1 MNTLIISILAQKG
14 GVAKSFLAKLIGVEL
29 ARLNFKVLIADMDIS
44 QQTTMRWWKRR
55 IDSNIKP
62 HVDVKSYKKVKDIE
76 ADMKDYNFV
85 IFDGLPST
93 GDKTTSAK
101 TMEIGEMSNLI
112 IIPGSSSVEDME
124 PQIDLA
130 HELVKNGVEKERIL
144 FCMTRASESK
154 ATNRDAMEYLENTG
168 YKVIPCSIPFKTSY
182 QAIALEGKAGSE
194 TRYPNLNK
202 NCEEVV
208 QYIANYMDL

>member
-101 TMEIGEMSNLI
+101 TMEIGYN
-112 IIPGSSSVEDME
+112 
-124 PQIDLA
+124 
-130 HELVKNGVEKERIL
+130 
-144 FCMTRASESK
+144 
-154 ATNRDAMEYLENTG
+154 
-168 YKVIPCSIPFKTSY
+168 
-182 QAIALEGKAGSE
+182 
-194 TRYPNLNK
+194 
-202 NCEEVV
+202 
-208 QYIANYMDL
+208 